1 MKKEKKKTV
10 SKLKKELD
18 IIFSRYIRYRDR
30 GRCFTCGHVND
41 PKKMQNGHYVSRQ
54 YNNTRYDE
62 RNSNCQCFACNMFY
76 GGQPDIYTL
85 RLQEKYGEGI
95 IKELN
100 SLRQKIKQWLPS
112 ELEELIV
119 IYKQKLKEVIY

>member
-1 MKKEKKKTV
+1 MSTQKKITV

-18 IIFSRYIRYRDR
+18 AIFSLYIRHRDKFT
-30 GRCFTCGHVND
+30 CFTCGRVGD
-41 PKKMQNGHYVSRQ
+41 RKSSQNGHYIPRQ
-54 YNNTRYDE
+54 YNSTRYDE
-62 RNSNCQCFACNMFY
+62 RNNNCQCFACNMFY

-100 SLRQKIKQWLPS
+100 SLRQQIKQWSPN
-112 ELEELIV
+112 ELEELII
-119 IYKQKLKEVIY
+119 IYKQKLEEVIY